1 MALMGVSKPLQTWPK
16 GGVGAATAG
25 AAGAAAAGCT
35 AEAGVLPRLRLVA
48 MAATKVAAVAHHNNG
63 SSRQDHARGS
73 GRRGSGASVVASYGD
88 RRRKKLEEL
97 TGGAHEGPGVA

>member
-25 AAGAAAAGCT
+25 AAGAAAAGGT

-48 MAATKVAAVAHHNNG
+48 TAAAEVAAVMECEGTVAEIGRTVHPHPTVSEAVMEAAHVSHGTCVN
-63 SSRQDHARGS
+63 APKP
-73 GRRGSGASVVASYGD
+73 
-88 RRRKKLEEL
+88 RK
-97 TGGAHEGPGVA
+97 